1 MTTTIHKKVKGS
13 VMEQIFDKAETL
25 SVRYY
30 NTSDV
35 EDKDY
40 DATKEYNFEIV
51 IRHPEE
57 TDAKKLFN
65 SAIKKFS

>member
-1 MTTTIHKKVKGS
+1 MTTTINQKVKGS
-13 VMEQIFDKAETL
+13 VMEQIFDKAEIL

-51 IRHPEE
+51 IRHPEG
-57 TDAKKLFN
+57 TSAKRLFN
-65 SAIKKFS
+65 SAIKLYS